1 MKNLETYNGKHQN
14 QRPIQNM
21 TYLRSYEAT
30 DPWKKKQTLL
40 VAVRRE
46 TSEIAKLEY

>member
-1 MKNLETYNGKHQN
+1 MG
-14 QRPIQNM
+14 
-21 TYLRSYEAT
+21 SYEAT
-30 DPWKKKQTLL
+30 DPCKNKQTLL